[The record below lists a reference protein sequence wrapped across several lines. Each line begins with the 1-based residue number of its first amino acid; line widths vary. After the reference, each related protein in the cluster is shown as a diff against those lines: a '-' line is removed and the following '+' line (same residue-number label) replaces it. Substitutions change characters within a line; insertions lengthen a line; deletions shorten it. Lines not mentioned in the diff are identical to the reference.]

1 MSGRRTDLTACYA
14 NGRTALKLVADF
26 SEHWELLEKTYG
38 YKSARIKV
46 PYKAEADFWV
56 HINLIAQPA
65 TKSEEAK
72 NPPEIE
78 FQENDGPFYFDI
90 AGTILTVI
98 VPLDRPEL
106 WGTVKGRTT
115 PLLYV
120 NRSITQ
126 RSLCAWKDGIWLD
139 LRVWI
144 TSEADRPPLLPQRED
159 GQPNTVSGGQFESN
173 RRTH

>member
-1 MSGRRTDLTACYA
+1 MSDRRTDLTACYT
-14 NGRTALKLVADF
+14 NRRTALKLVANF

-46 PYKAEADFWV
+46 PYRSGADFWV

-65 TKSEEAK
+65 TKSDEAK
-72 NPPEIE
+72 SPPEIE
-78 FQENDGPFYFDI
+78 FQENDGPFYFEL
-90 AGTILTVI
+90 AGTTLTVI
-98 VPLDRPEL
+98 VPLNLPEL

-120 NRSITQ
+120 NRSITGC
-126 RSLCAWKDGIWLD
+126 SLCKWKEDIWLD

-144 TSEADRPPLLPQRED
+144 TSEADRPPLSPQRD
-159 GQPNTVSGGQFESN
+159 HGQVNTLFGGQFESN
-173 RRTH
+173 RQRY